1 LHRLFSPCRD
11 RAHLAHRRLPP
22 GARHAS
28 VAHSP
33 LGLARACPDHS
44 SVRHPAGLTTP
55 NPVIVRSEALFDRP
69 EIVRGVLRITRNP
82 FFWGFGL
89 LAAAHVIIIGDV
101 AAMLAF
107 GSVAL
112 LGIAGGGLLD
122 AKKARKH
129 GRAWEAFAAVTSDI
143 PFLAIMQSRQR
154 FAWREIGLWRIGLGL
169 GVFITALALHRTLLG
184 ESLATE

>member
-1 LHRLFSPCRD
+1 VIALIWLTVAYRQAPVTPLWHTP
-11 RAHLAHRRLPP
+11 HWVWLA
-22 GARHAS
+22 
-28 VAHSP
+28 
-33 LGLARACPDHS
+33 LAPIILLSAILAM
-44 SVRHPAGLTTP
+44 AGLTTP
-55 NPVIVRSEALFDRP
+55 NPVIVRSEALFNRP

-82 FFWGFGL
+82 FFWGAGL

-169 GVFITALALHRTLLG
+169 WVFITALALHRTLLG